1 MRSRDD
7 FKALIRKKEGEYR
20 KHQRQKRRI
29 VLYSVPSAAA
39 CFALCMLLY
48 GSGLHHL
55 SDGCLLAAG
64 EQDGESAS
72 GASCAA
78 ADNQYAVNVGVI
90 ITSENENRV
99 TDPQTLETLFAYF
112 NRYMSSGSEGTGLL
126 FIGDDDMS
134 DASSNIQGET
144 GPIRY
149 SLAFTCKDGSVLLY
163 EYKEGGYLRMG
174 CGLIIIDEKE
184 AEELEDLLEQ
194 LTQG

>member
-20 KHQRQKRRI
+20 KHQRQKRRT

-90 ITSENENRV
+90 ITSENENRI
-99 TDPQTLETLFAYF
+99 TDPQTLQTLFAYF
-112 NRYMSSGSEGTGLL
+112 NRYMSSGSDGTEL
-126 FIGDDDMS
+126 FIGDDDMP

-149 SLAFTCKDGSVLLY
+149 SLAFTCKDGSVLLC
-163 EYKEGGYLRMG
+163 EYKKGGYLRIG
-174 CGLIIIDEKE
+174 GDWIIIDEKE
-184 AEELEDLLEQ
+184 AEELEDLLGQ
-194 LTQG
+194 LTGG

>member
-29 VLYSVPSAAA
+29 VLYSVSSAAA

-55 SDGCLLAAG
+55 SDGCLLAA
-64 EQDGESAS
+64 GESAS

-99 TDPQTLETLFAYF
+99 TDPQTLQTLFAYF
-112 NRYMSSGSEGTGLL
+112 NRYMSSGAEGTGLL
-126 FIGDDDMS
+126 FIGDDDMP

-149 SLAFTCKDGSVLLY
+149 SLAFTCKDGSVLLC
-163 EYKEGGYLRMG
+163 EYKKGGYLRIG
-174 CGLIIIDEKE
+174 GGWIIIDEKE